1 MSQDSA
7 EETKKDD
14 AEETKKDDA
23 EDIKF
28 ERQRFEQRCME
39 EYKALRAESIR
50 CAGIISNTVWIGI
63 AQFALTIAAA
73 IVSGKNTAG
82 TPLVFLILLSL
93 ESIAATSM
101 YLSELWKYV
110 RIGRYIRG
118 KIESQYEIM
127 QGFDNKNIKAF
138 DHKNVPMFWE
148 HWINSSV
155 AGRSKSFTLVSL
167 FILQIPIIVCIA
179 TIVEYFLSPFDTF
192 FPELASLVSGS
203 VLPWRSLLL
212 LITMTVIDL
221 SIVFRLLWKIKGDSE
236 RGLFFDK

>member
-1 MSQDSA
+1 MSQDS
-7 EETKKDD
+7 EEKTKKDD
-14 AEETKKDDA
+14 AEE
-23 EDIKF
+23 IKF

-63 AQFALTIAAA
+63 AQFALTIAASIA
-73 IVSGKNTAG
+73 SGKSSSG
-82 TPLVFLILLSL
+82 TRLLFLILLSL

-118 KIESQYEIM
+118 KIESQYEKI
-127 QGFDNKNIKAF
+127 QDFNDKNIKAF
-138 DHKNVPMFWE
+138 DHENVPMFWE
-148 HWINSSV
+148 HWINSRV

-167 FILQIPIIVCIA
+167 FILQIPIMVCIA
-179 TIVEYFLSPFDTF
+179 TIFEYFFPPFDAL
-192 FPELASLVSGS
+192 FPELDSLVSGN

-221 SIVFRLLWKIKGDSE
+221 SIVFRLIWKIKGDSE

>member
-1 MSQDSA
+1 MSQHSA
-7 EETKKDD
+7 EETKKND
-14 AEETKKDDA
+14 AKEIKKDDA
-23 EDIKF
+23 EEIKF

-73 IVSGKNTAG
+73 IASGKDSSGAR
-82 TPLVFLILLSL
+82 LVFLILLSL

-118 KIESQYEIM
+118 KVESQYERI
-127 QGFDNKNIKAF
+127 QGFNGKNIKAF
-138 DHKNVPMFWE
+138 DHENVPMFWE
-148 HWINSSV
+148 HWINSRV

-167 FILQIPIIVCIA
+167 FILQIPIIVCVA
-179 TIVEYFLSPFDTF
+179 TIVEYFFPPVDIF
-192 FPELASLVSGS
+192 FPELAFLVSDNI
-203 VLPWRSLLL
+203 LPWRSLLL
-212 LITMTVIDL
+212 LITIVAIDL